1 MYESVNLKLI
11 PVPLKVVI
19 EKVKNI
25 LIQCA
30 IQLIFEWVHLLAN
43 YSIINLKSNFAP
55 LWNKTV
61 IWNFLSSHS
70 PCLNP
75 YKYPVSLQ
83 WQQYESGLLVSVLL
97 LQIKQIGF
105 STLLL

>member
-11 PVPLKVVI
+11 PVPLKLVI

-25 LIQCA
+25 LIKCA

-70 PCLNP
+70 PCLKP